1 MDTMKK
7 LLSELLRV
15 DGANAVAVV
24 GRDGFVIE
32 GLTGGAQL
40 DIEAVGAVISTGIG
54 SAEVMGESLQV
65 GEMTLAMVEYKQGVI
80 VMGLI
85 TRDAILAI
93 VADHKSNLGNIR
105 YQLKQRSPEIARA
118 L

>member
-1 MDTMKK
+1 MANIKS
-7 LLSELLRV
+7 LLGELLRV
-15 DGANAVAVV
+15 EGINAVAVV

-32 GLTGGAQL
+32 GLSGGGRL

-54 SAEVMGESLQV
+54 SSEVMGGSLKV
-65 GEMTLAMVEYKQGVI
+65 GEMTQAMIEYKDGVI
-80 VMGLI
+80 VMSLI

-93 VADHKSNLGNIR
+93 VAEQNSNLGNVR
-105 YQLKQRSPEIARA
+105 YQVKQRAPEIARA